1 MIKKID
7 FKYKIFAIIYLFVI
21 LILVSLIIPQ
31 DCFAADPTLVT
42 KLKSAFEKISDYIV
56 KLATPIAAI
65 AVGSG
70 AIMKKFSFGDEE
82 KIRMG
87 RNLIRG
93 SLFSYGFILCT
104 DMILS
109 LINTLVG

>member
-1 MIKKID
+1 MNRKLD
-7 FKYKIFAIIYLFVI
+7 FKNKICIV
-21 LILVSLIIPQ
+21 LILSVVLFISFMNFNE
-31 DCFAADPTLVT
+31 CFAADPTLIST
-42 KLKSAFEKISDYIV
+42 LKGAFEKIESYIM
-56 KLATPIAAI
+56 KLATPVAAV

-70 AIMKKFSFGDEE
+70 ALMKKFSFGDEE
-82 KIRMG
+82 KIRTG

-109 LINTLVG
+109 LINMLVG